1 MEFRQYKYVLKVAE
15 EKSFSLAAKK
25 LYISQPS
32 LSQLIIKLEEKIG
45 FPLFDRS
52 ASPLR
57 LTYIGEL
64 YLKQP
69 GKCWT

>member
-1 MEFRQYKYVLKVAE
+1 MIYIALKLYKGGGHAAVEFRQYKYVLKVAE

-52 ASPLR
+52 ASPL
-57 LTYIGEL
+57 L
-64 YLKQP
+64 
-69 GKCWT
+69 